1 MEAGLRAVAFEGFS
15 FCMVS
20 GWTGPAGARMLP
32 LPASSCLRIFSH
44 RLAGQDLGRFNA
56 NVCNPQQ
63 LALSA

>member
-1 MEAGLRAVAFEGFS
+1 MDGGLRAAAFEGFS

-20 GWTGPAGARMLP
+20 GWTGPAGARM

-56 NVCNPQQ
+56 HVCNLQQ